1 MPKDEVTKVEQ
12 NIHDYHS
19 ALRRFVD
26 RVGDWAW
33 IYKLEKNCEEGIY
46 PAQKVRYD
54 YFGTEAIMQQEKDSR
69 RRDVYASAKKYNLTA
84 ERVGEKKMSERD
96 VKIFANF
103 LLDARNR
110 DYFRQRSKKEEEK
123 LKTVSLLD
131 LYNRR
136 KELNKKREEKRAR
149 RA

>member
-1 MPKDEVTKVEQ
+1 
-12 NIHDYHS
+12 
-19 ALRRFVD
+19 
-26 RVGDWAW
+26 
-33 IYKLEKNCEEGIY
+33 
-46 PAQKVRYD
+46 
-54 YFGTEAIMQQEKDSR
+54 MQQEKDAR

-110 DYFRQRSKKEEEK
+110 DYFRQRSKKEEAK